1 MEYYEYHT
9 VHELFL
15 YGDLTL
21 QQWVDVFNRIRFVC
35 DDFKRYTVKGREYPA
50 RTGGDVFDKDITA
63 LRENEKREYIFDF
76 FEEPIEVNGE
86 KYLPLNDISAV
97 LEKSYP

>member
-1 MEYYEYHT
+1 M
-9 VHELFL
+9 
-15 YGDLTL
+15 
-21 QQWVDVFNRIRFVC
+21 FNRIRFVC
-35 DDFKRYTVKGREYPA
+35 DDFKRYTVKDGSIQHALEEMYL
-50 RTGGDVFDKDITA
+50 DKDITA